1 MSDPISIRVIDSH
14 TGGEPTRVVID
25 GAPICPTPG
34 ALAARDFL
42 AAEADW
48 LRRAL
53 ILEPRGFEAVV
64 GAYLCEPADS
74 DCVTGVVFFNN
85 VACLNSCLH
94 GTIGLVRT
102 LEHLGRI
109 SPGVHKIETPVGV
122 IEATLSPDGTVTV
135 SNVPCYRLVADQQV
149 EVPNYGTITGEI
161 AWGGNWFFL
170 IQDQGPPV
178 RFDHLDEL
186 TAFTSAV
193 SQALQDQGITGENNE
208 LIDHI
213 ESFGP
218 PAPGLEADSQ
228 NFVLCPGKAYD
239 RSPCGTGTSAKL
251 ACLAASGKL
260 AEGDT
265 WRQASIIGT
274 YFSGQFTRLPDSQK
288 VTPVITGSAHV
299 TGESTFILD
308 PRDPFQFGIN
318 P

>member
-53 ILEPRGFEAVV
+53 ILEPRGFEAIV
-64 GAYLCEPADS
+64 GAYLCEPTDS

-94 GTIGLVRT
+94 GTIGLVKT

-109 SPGVHKIETPVGV
+109 TPGVHKIETPVGV
-122 IEATLSPDGTVTV
+122 IEATLSPNGTVTV

-149 EVPNYGTITGEI
+149 EVPNYGPITGEI

-186 TAFTSAV
+186 TAFTPAV
-193 SQALQDQGITGENNE
+193 
-208 LIDHI
+208 
-213 ESFGP
+213 
-218 PAPGLEADSQ
+218 
-228 NFVLCPGKAYD
+228 
-239 RSPCGTGTSAKL
+239 
-251 ACLAASGKL
+251 
-260 AEGDT
+260 

-274 YFSGQFTRLPDSQK
+274 CFSGQFTRLPDSQK